1 MFPEKDILILDG
13 AMGTMI
19 QRYGLSEDDFHG
31 RPFSDISCEL
41 AGNNECLNLTRPDI
55 IEEIHRQYIEAGADI
70 IESNT
75 FSANSISQQEYGC
88 SGFAPEMAREGARIA
103 RRAADRAFSET
114 GRRIIVAGSIGPTSK
129 SLSLA
134 PDITDPSYRPY
145 SFDDMASAYRQQAE
159 ALIEGGAD
167 LIQIE
172 TCFDALNVKAALYA
186 IWQMG
191 QSGVHVRFNG
201 RIPVIV
207 SVSVADRSGRTLT
220 GQTLEAFYASI
231 SHYPLAAFG
240 LNCSLG
246 AAELAPLVKEIS
258 GWCRCPVI
266 CYPNAGLPNEMG
278 GYDQNPE
285 EMAAAIRQ
293 MASDGLID
301 IVGGCCGTT
310 PEHIKAIA
318 SAVKGIAPRR
328 LSGKNSVVAEEGLT
342 VSGLEAV
349 CIDLGANNFTNIGER
364 TNVAGSRKFARLI
377 ASGDYTSALQI
388 AADQIEN
395 GASVIDINMDD
406 AMLDSTLEM
415 ERFCRHISN
424 DPAAAKAALMIDSS
438 HWETIL
444 AGLKNSQGKCIV
456 NSISLKEGEQAFI
469 DKALAIRSL
478 GAAMVVMAFD
488 EQGQAT
494 TFARKIEICSRAYRL
509 LTGAGIPPQE
519 IIFDANVL
527 SIGTGIEE
535 HARYGIDFIEAVRW
549 IHQNLHGAKTSG
561 GISNLSFAF
570 RGNNEVREAMH
581 SVFLY
586 YAIQAGLDMAIVNPG
601 MLQVYDQIEPE
612 MLKCV
617 EDVIFDRD
625 PGATERLIA
634 KAQKVLQEKEAA
646 KAASVQ
652 GNAGNGERIST
663 GTGADGLTAAYTVE
677 EKLRNALVKGKS
689 SDLEKDLQ
697 EALKKY
703 GGSAVSIIEGPLM
716 DGMEQVGELFGS
728 GKMFLPQVV
737 KSAKVMRDAVAI
749 LEPYMPGNKAEIANG
764 EADGTAG
771 GGTSRPKIILATVKG
786 DVHDIGKNITG
797 IVLTCNG
804 FDVVDLGVMVDRETI
819 LEAADRE
826 NADIIAVSGLITP
839 SLFQME
845 ELCRE
850 MSRRGLDTP
859 LFIGG
864 ATTSALHTAVK
875 LAPLYTHVFYGAD
888 ASESAVMAKRC
899 MMDRQQFE
907 DEEHAAQEK
916 IRELYH
922 SKDRQVLD
930 GGQDSDQA
938 QSTAS
943 VNADCPVFSA
953 DSYIDCRTAGF
964 RDIPAIRIPVK
975 DVAEYFDWRMFLTVF
990 GIRYSGTLPDSEEI
1004 RRLEKDGKAVLDS
1017 IITAE
1022 NKAYGE
1028 SSDFLKMD
1036 GTGISMKAD
1045 ETDISMKTDENRAIG
1060 AGCRIMLAA
1069 KFFDA
1074 CSKDSGICFDGHWLP
1089 MFRQESKPGKELPK
1103 VKSLCDFVPPESSG
1117 KTGNFGMFAIS
1128 VSETA
1133 GSCRGCQDTQNPAD
1147 STDYPRLV
1155 RRAVRLTLAEAASTW
1170 LDHYLEKCLAA
1181 GHNIQDSNGAIKIA
1195 KPAAGYASCPD
1206 HTLKKDILDLLPGG
1220 KKLGIKLTDSY
1231 AMIPDASICGFI
1243 FAHPQACY
1251 PEIRRISKEQYEAY
1265 AQKRGMDALTA
1276 RRFLSHL
1283 LD

>member
-191 QSGVHVRFNG
+191 QSGVHARFNG

-278 GYDQNPE
+278 GYDQSPE

-318 SAVKGIAPRR
+318 SAVNGIAPRR

-349 CIDLGANNFTNIGER
+349 CIDLEANNFTNIGER

-494 TFARKIEICSRAYRL
+494 TLARKIEICSRAYRL
-509 LTGAGIPPQE
+509 LTGAGIPQQE

-749 LEPYMPGNKAEIANG
+749 LEPYMPGNKAEIAND

-888 ASESAVMAKRC
+888 ASASAVMAKRC

-930 GGQDSDQA
+930 GGQA

-990 GIRYSGTLPDSEEI
+990 GIRYSGPLPDSKEI
-1004 RRLEKDGKAVLDS
+1004 RRLEKDGKAVLDA
-1017 IITAE
+1017 IIAAE

-1028 SSDFLKMD
+1028 SSDFLKTD
-1036 GTGISMKAD
+1036 ESGISLKAD
-1045 ETDISMKTDENRAIG
+1045 EAATG

-1220 KKLGIKLTDSY
+1220 ELLEIKLTDSY

-1243 FAHPQACY
+1243 FAHPQVCY

-1276 RRFLSHL
+1276 RQFLSHL

>member
-191 QSGVHVRFNG
+191 QSGIHDRFNG

-278 GYDQNPE
+278 GYDQSPE

-349 CIDLGANNFTNIGER
+349 CIDLEANNFTNIGER

-509 LTGAGIPPQE
+509 LTRAGIPQQE

-652 GNAGNGERIST
+652 ENAGNGERIST

-749 LEPYMPGNKAEIANG
+749 LEPYMPENKAETANG

-888 ASESAVMAKRC
+888 ASASAVMAKRC

-907 DEEHAAQEK
+907 DEEHAAQER

-990 GIRYSGTLPDSEEI
+990 GIRYSGPLPDSKEI
-1004 RRLEKDGKAVLDS
+1004 RRLEKDGKAVLDA
-1017 IITAE
+1017 IIAAE

-1028 SSDFLKMD
+1028 SSDFLKTD
-1036 GTGISMKAD
+1036 ESGISLKAD
-1045 ETDISMKTDENRAIG
+1045 EAAIG

-1074 CSKDSGICFDGHWLP
+1074 CSKDSGISFDGHWLP

-1133 GSCRGCQDTQNPAD
+1133 GSCRGCQNTQSHAG
-1147 STDYPRLV
+1147 STDYPMLV

-1170 LDHYLEKCLAA
+1170 LDLYLEKCLAA
-1181 GHNIQDSNGAIKIA
+1181 GHNIQDNNGAIKIV

-1251 PEIRRISKEQYEAY
+1251 PEIRRISKAQYEAY

-1276 RRFLSHL
+1276 RQFLSHL

>member
-172 TCFDALNVKAALYA
+172 TCFDALNGEAALYA
-186 IWQMG
+186 IGQMR
-191 QSGVHVRFNG
+191 QSGVHARFNG

-278 GYDQNPE
+278 GYDQSPE

-349 CIDLGANNFTNIGER
+349 CIDLEANNFTNIGER

-509 LTGAGIPPQE
+509 LTGAGIPPRE

-646 KAASVQ
+646 KEASAQ
-652 GNAGNGERIST
+652 ENAGNGERIST

-749 LEPYMPGNKAEIANG
+749 LEPYMPGNKAETANG

-819 LEAADRE
+819 LEAAERE

-850 MSRRGLDTP
+850 MSRRGLGTP

-875 LAPLYTHVFYGAD
+875 LAPLYAHVFYGAD
-888 ASESAVMAKRC
+888 ASASAVMAKRC

-975 DVAEYFDWRMFLTVF
+975 DVAVYFDWRMFLTVF
-990 GIRYSGTLPDSEEI
+990 GIRYSGPLPESKEI
-1004 RRLEKDGKAVLDS
+1004 RRLEKDGKAVLDA
-1017 IITAE
+1017 IIAAE

-1028 SSDFLKMD
+1028 SSDFLKTD
-1036 GTGISMKAD
+1036 ESGISLKAD
-1045 ETDISMKTDENRAIG
+1045 EAAIG

-1181 GHNIQDSNGAIKIA
+1181 GHNIQDSNGAIKIV

-1220 KKLGIKLTDSY
+1220 ELLEIKLTDSY

-1276 RRFLSHL
+1276 RQFLSHL

>member
-191 QSGVHVRFNG
+191 QSGVHARFNG

-278 GYDQNPE
+278 GYDQSPE

-349 CIDLGANNFTNIGER
+349 CIDLKSNNFTNIGER

-749 LEPYMPGNKAEIANG
+749 LEPYMPGNKAETANG

-888 ASESAVMAKRC
+888 ASASAVMAKRC

-922 SKDRQVLD
+922 SKDRQVHD
-930 GGQDSDQA
+930 GGQNSDQA

-943 VNADCPVFSA
+943 VNVDCPVFSA

-990 GIRYSGTLPDSEEI
+990 GIRYSGPLPDSKEI
-1004 RRLEKDGKAVLDS
+1004 RRLEKDGKAVLDA
-1017 IITAE
+1017 IIAAE

-1028 SSDFLKMD
+1028 SSDFSKTD
-1036 GTGISMKAD
+1036 ESGISLKAD
-1045 ETDISMKTDENRAIG
+1045 EAAIG

-1220 KKLGIKLTDSY
+1220 ELLEIKLTDSY
-1231 AMIPDASICGFI
+1231 VMIPDASICGFI

-1276 RRFLSHL
+1276 RQFLSHL

>member
-1 MFPEKDILILDG
+1 
-13 AMGTMI
+13 
-19 QRYGLSEDDFHG
+19 
-31 RPFSDISCEL
+31 
-41 AGNNECLNLTRPDI
+41 
-55 IEEIHRQYIEAGADI
+55 
-70 IESNT
+70 
-75 FSANSISQQEYGC
+75 
-88 SGFAPEMAREGARIA
+88 
-103 RRAADRAFSET
+103 
-114 GRRIIVAGSIGPTSK
+114 
-129 SLSLA
+129 
-134 PDITDPSYRPY
+134 
-145 SFDDMASAYRQQAE
+145 
-159 ALIEGGAD
+159 
-167 LIQIE
+167 
-172 TCFDALNVKAALYA
+172 
-186 IWQMG
+186 
-191 QSGVHVRFNG
+191 
-201 RIPVIV
+201 
-207 SVSVADRSGRTLT
+207 
-220 GQTLEAFYASI
+220 
-231 SHYPLAAFG
+231 
-240 LNCSLG
+240 
-246 AAELAPLVKEIS
+246 
-258 GWCRCPVI
+258 
-266 CYPNAGLPNEMG
+266 MG
-278 GYDQNPE
+278 GYDQSPE

-318 SAVKGIAPRR
+318 SAVNGIAPRR
-328 LSGKNSVVAEEGLT
+328 LSGRNSVATEEGLT

-349 CIDLGANNFTNIGER
+349 CIDLKANNFTNIGER

-663 GTGADGLTAAYTVE
+663 GTGADLTAAYTVE

-749 LEPYMPGNKAEIANG
+749 LEPYMPGNKAETANA
-764 EADGTAG
+764 EGTAG
-771 GGTSRPKIILATVKG
+771 GGASRPKIILATVKG

-819 LEAADRE
+819 LEAAERE

-888 ASESAVMAKRC
+888 ASASAVMAKRC

-1017 IITAE
+1017 IIIAE
-1022 NKAYGE
+1022 NKAPGE
-1028 SSDFLKMD
+1028 SSDFLKTD
-1036 GTGISMKAD
+1036 ESGISLKAD
-1045 ETDISMKTDENRAIG
+1045 ETDISMKTDESRAIG

-1181 GHNIQDSNGAIKIA
+1181 GHNIQDNNGAIKIV

-1265 AQKRGMDALTA
+1265 AQKRGMDAQTA